1 MTQFTMW
8 ATALALV
15 CASGLQAQEPPVVLP
30 GDPQLNASQI
40 KPGRWTM
47 EMRMTRPGAPEAVRS
62 AQYELTKSTVKGKPA
77 LVYTM
82 TLETPRGAMVDSTI
96 VLESGLQPVQHRGH
110 SPMRTLELNFDGVH
124 VTGQYIEPNGSPK
137 PIHSMGEQR
146 VFDSAAVDLILM
158 SLPLKTGYRAR
169 IPAYVYENGG
179 AVWHELEVLR
189 EYEAESSSGKV
200 PAYEVAVRT
209 PEFSASYTIAK
220 NSHVLIGT
228 AATRGEM
235 QFKVTRIDK

>member
-1 MTQFTMW
+1 MTQLTMW

-15 CASGLQAQEPPVVLP
+15 CASPLAAQEPPVLLP

-47 EMRMTRPGAPEAVRS
+47 EMRMSRPGAPDAVRS
-62 AQYELTKSTVKGKPA
+62 AQYELTKSTVKGRPA

-82 TLETPRGAMVDSTI
+82 TTETPRGAMVDSTV

-200 PAYEVAVRT
+200 AAYEIAVRT
-209 PEFSASYTIAK
+209 PEFTANYTIAK
-220 NSHVLIGT
+220 NNHVLIGT
-228 AATRGEM
+228 TAARGEM

>member
-1 MTQFTMW
+1 MTQF
-8 ATALALV
+8 ALFAAALALV
-15 CASGLQAQEPPVVLP
+15 CASRLPAQEPPVVLP

-47 EMRMTRPGAPEAVRS
+47 EMRMSRPGAPDAVRS

-82 TLETPRGAMVDSTI
+82 TMETPRGAMVDSTV

-124 VTGQYIEPNGSPK
+124 VTGQYTEPNGAAK

-146 VFDSAAVDLILM
+146 LDSAAVDLI
-158 SLPLKTGYRAR
+158 
-169 IPAYVYENGG
+169 
-179 AVWHELEVLR
+179 
-189 EYEAESSSGKV
+189 
-200 PAYEVAVRT
+200 
-209 PEFSASYTIAK
+209 
-220 NSHVLIGT
+220 
-228 AATRGEM
+228 
-235 QFKVTRIDK
+235 